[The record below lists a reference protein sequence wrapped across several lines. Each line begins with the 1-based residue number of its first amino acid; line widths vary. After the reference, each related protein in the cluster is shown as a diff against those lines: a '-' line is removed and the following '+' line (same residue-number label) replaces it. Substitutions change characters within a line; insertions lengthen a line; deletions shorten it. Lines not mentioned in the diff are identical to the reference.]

1 MFISPWIIFKER
13 VIAISLL
20 LGVEH
25 GEQDH
30 TASQEYQALKVKHEA
45 EAREECKSNLQ
56 LNLQWYLLYS
66 NMTQIKIY
74 SYIFTT
80 NCWNVTAIH
89 KI

>member
-1 MFISPWIIFKER
+1 MTNQELEGMEEEVEQHEDQIGNIFKER

-45 EAREECKSNLQ
+45 EAREECKSKLQ
-56 LNLQWYLLYS
+56 LNLQ
-66 NMTQIKIY
+66 
-74 SYIFTT
+74 
-80 NCWNVTAIH
+80 
-89 KI
+89 